1 MTIPQSSFQWKRPF
15 LIPRFYTSWP
25 LLGSSSP
32 PSSPFGPAPWKVG
45 GFLMGKMGR
54 SWENIWWKSRTYGIF
69 NGSFCPKGTSTI
81 RESHEKSCLPPIIKN
96 LFPWDGKINHRFS
109 NKTLDFRGALFSDP
123 RSNLK
128 WLDFC
133 KLIVFENMPLFTG
146 AVFDFADPR
155 PGWSVASCCSLEP
168 TQSPDWTI
176 SWAVFKTTSRPFTS
190 INIHYNHYSL
200 YVGYM
205 YIIVYI

>member
-15 LIPRFYTSWP
+15 WSPDFTRPGHCWGRVLRLHRHSALRHEKLGDFSWEKWEDH
-25 LLGSSSP
+25 GKIS
-32 PSSPFGPAPWKVG
+32 GENQERM
-45 GFLMGKMGR
+45 GFLMVPFVLR
-54 SWENIWWKSRTYGIF
+54 EHQPLENPIKSVVCHQSSRIY
-69 NGSFCPKGTSTI
+69 
-81 RESHEKSCLPPIIKN
+81 SH
-96 LFPWDGKINHRFS
+96 GKINHRFS

-133 KLIVFENMPLFTG
+133 KLIVFENMPLFKG
-146 AVFDFADPR
+146 AVFDFEDPR
-155 PGWSVASCCSLEP
+155 PGWSVGSCCSLEP

-190 INIHYNHYSL
+190 INIHYNHYTL
-200 YVGYM
+200 V
-205 YIIVYI
+205 ICI